1 MDSQTRQPVIIA
13 LIVASA
19 FFMENLDAT
28 VIATALPHMASTF
41 GVTEVAV
48 SIGMTAYM
56 LTLAVFIPVSAWVA
70 DRFGSRSVFGSAIV
84 VFTVASLLCGLS
96 NGLWEFTAARVL
108 QGIGG
113 ALMVPVGRLVVLRST
128 EKRYLMRSIAYIM
141 WPGLAAPIIGPA
153 IGGFISTYYTWRWI
167 FLLNVPIG
175 IVGLAMAAV
184 FIPNQKEAGRR
195 PFDVTGF
202 VLSGMALTCLMY
214 GMELVGQLDV
224 QWHTTAAVL
233 AGGALFG
240 ALAVRHFLRAEH
252 PLVDLGSLRIPTFRV
267 SLSGG
272 FLYNVAV
279 NVAPFML
286 PLLFQIGFGLNAFA
300 SGLLVLAYA
309 AGNLGMK
316 SVTTPILK
324 RFGFRSVMIVNGLL
338 TVATIAACSALSPA
352 TPHAVVIAVLL
363 VGGLC
368 RSMQMTSINTLA
380 FADVPPAM
388 MSSASTLFSVAQQM
402 TIGLGIALGA
412 IALHFAVWLH
422 GGGTHLALADFRVA
436 FTVVAALMLV
446 SVISFIGIE
455 RDAGADVS
463 GHRPAPA
470 R

>member
-1 MDSQTRQPVIIA
+1 MDSQTRHSVIIA

-19 FFMENLDAT
+19 YFMENLDTT

-41 GVTEVAV
+41 NVTAVAV

-56 LTLAVFIPVSAWVA
+56 LTLAIFIPIGGWVA
-70 DRFGSRSVFGSAIV
+70 DRFGSRTVFGGAIV
-84 VFTVASLLCGLS
+84 VFTVASLLCGMA

-113 ALMVPVGRLVVLRST
+113 ALMVPVGRLIVLRST

-153 IGGFISTYYTWRWI
+153 IGGFISTYSSWRWI

-175 IVGLAMAAV
+175 IVCVALTAY
-184 FIPNQKEAGRR
+184 FIPNQKGADRR

-202 VLSGMALTCLMY
+202 ALSGMALTCLMY
-214 GMELVGQLDV
+214 GMELIGQLDV
-224 QWHTTAAVL
+224 QWHIAAAVL
-233 AGGALFG
+233 AAGALSG
-240 ALAVRHFLRAEH
+240 ILAVRHLLRAAH
-252 PLVDLGSLRIPTFRV
+252 PLLNLGPLRIPTLRV
-267 SLSGG
+267 SIGG
-272 FLYNVAV
+272 GSLYIIAV

-286 PLLFQIGFGLNAFA
+286 PLLFQIGFGMNAFA

-316 SVTTPILK
+316 TVTTPILK
-324 RFGFRSVMIVNGLL
+324 RYGFRSVMIVNGLL
-338 TVATIAACSALSPA
+338 TAATIAACCAFSPT
-352 TPHAVVIAVLL
+352 TPHTVIIAVLL
-363 VGGLC
+363 IGGLC

-380 FADVPPAM
+380 FADVPAAS
-388 MSSASTLFSVAQQM
+388 MSSASTLFSVTQQM
-402 TIGLGIALGA
+402 TIGLGIAFGA

-422 GGGTHLALADFRVA
+422 GGTQLALADFHVA
-436 FTVVAALMLV
+436 FAVVAAVSLI

-455 RDAGADVS
+455 GDAGADVS
-463 GHRPAPA
+463 GHRKYQKTA
-470 R
+470 

>member
-1 MDSQTRQPVIIA
+1 MESKTRHSVIIA

-28 VIATALPHMASTF
+28 VIATALPHMADTF
-41 GVTEVAV
+41 GVTAVAV

-70 DRFGSRSVFGSAIV
+70 DRFGSRTVFCGAIV

-96 NGLWEFTAARVL
+96 NGLWEFTAARIL

-128 EKRYLMRSIAYIM
+128 ERRYLMRSIAYIT

-153 IGGFISTYYTWRWI
+153 VGGFIATYSSWRWI

-175 IVGLAMAAV
+175 LVGLALAIV
-184 FIPNQKEAGRR
+184 YIPNQKEAGRR
-195 PFDVTGF
+195 PFDLTGF
-202 VLSGMALTCLMY
+202 VLSGTALTCLMY

-224 QWHTTAAVL
+224 RWQTAAAVL
-233 AGGALFG
+233 AGGVLFG

-252 PLVDLGSLRIPTFRV
+252 PLVNLGSLRIPTLRV
-267 SLSGG
+267 SVGG
-272 FLYNVAV
+272 GSLYNVAV
-279 NVAPFML
+279 NVTPFML
-286 PLLFQIGFGLNAFA
+286 PLLFQLGFGLNPFA

-316 SVTTPILK
+316 PVTTPILR

-338 TVATIAACSALSPA
+338 TAATIAVCSALSPA
-352 TPHAVVIAVLL
+352 TPHAIVIGVLL

-388 MSSASTLFSVAQQM
+388 MSSASTLFSVVQQM

-422 GGGTHLALADFRVA
+422 GGGTNLTLGDFRVA
-436 FTVVAALMLV
+436 FVVVAMVVLV

-455 RDAGADVS
+455 RNAGADVS
-463 GHRPAPA
+463 GHRPAPTC
-470 R
+470 